1 MSVNPY
7 RFTALFSGVLLATC
21 SATASAA
28 VDEKLLDMLKANG
41 SITPAQYAELR
52 GDLQQEQQARA
63 AQVAQQQKTSDFEK
77 KLAWAAKTQIK
88 GDVRVRHES
97 IDISGEPDN
106 GRDRDR

>member
-21 SATASAA
+21 SAAASAA

-41 SITPAQYAELR
+41 SITPAQYSELR

-63 AQVAQQQKTSDFEK
+63 QVGPRQVRPRREGPLPDPPRAP
-77 KLAWAAKTQIK
+77 
-88 GDVRVRHES
+88 GDHH
-97 IDISGEPDN
+97 GAHPK
-106 GRDRDR
+106 